1 MKKML
6 IIILSALT
14 VCFFISRLYYN
25 QIYQPL
31 LSKAGGDSQSYF
43 FAVSH

>member
-1 MKKML
+1 MKKLL
-6 IIILSALT
+6 IIILSVLT
-14 VCFFISRLYYN
+14 VCFFISRLFYN

-43 FAVSH
+43 FTVSH